1 MYGKTTG
8 LDHDFGTLTV
18 NGTKTNDETATVTM
32 AELAIGAML
41 ELETLLGTFE
51 YETIAADGDE
61 VTVTT
66 SLVGRFETDEIGTT
80 TGLIQLLGIV
90 TVVGTKTKEETASVL
105 TFELGIVW
113 MTELETDLGTFDNE
127 TTTADGDEA
136 IGATSLA
143 ESDETDEAGTTT
155 GLVNELG
162 TVTDD
167 GT

>member
-1 MYGKTTG
+1 VYGKTTG

-66 SLVGRFETDEIGTT
+66 SLVGRFETEEIGTT

-105 TFELGIVW
+105 TFELGI
-113 MTELETDLGTFDNE
+113 L
-127 TTTADGDEA
+127 
-136 IGATSLA
+136 
-143 ESDETDEAGTTT
+143 
-155 GLVNELG
+155 
-162 TVTDD
+162 
-167 GT
+167 